1 MSDPLNHDAPE
12 LNPEHESAEGN
23 ETITRV
29 TGMYR
34 DWFLDYASYVILERA
49 VPAIEDGFKPVQRRI
64 MHSMKELD
72 DGRYNKVANIVGHT
86 MQYHPHGDA
95 SIADAMVQIGQK
107 DLLIDTQGNWG
118 NIYTGDNA
126 AASRYIEARL
136 SKFALDVV
144 FNPKITDWQASYD
157 GRKKEPINLPVMFP
171 LLLAQGAEG
180 IAVGLSTKILPH
192 NFVELIDASIKHL
205 QGKRFEILPDFPT
218 GGSMDASQYNDG
230 MRGGKIRS
238 RALINHHDKNTL
250 VIKEIPF
257 GTNTSSLID
266 SILKAND
273 KGKIKIKR
281 IEDNTAAEVEILVYL
296 PSGISPDKTID
307 ALYAFTNCETSI
319 SPLGC
324 VIEDNRP
331 LFIGVSEMLKRST
344 DRTVNLLKR
353 DLEFQLNDLEE
364 QWHFASLE
372 RIFIENR
379 VYRDIEEV
387 ETWEGVIQAIDQ
399 GLKPHIAHLKR
410 GVTTDDIVRLTE
422 IRIKRISK
430 FDIDKAQQKIEAL
443 EDQIAQIKHDLIHLT
458 DFAIAYF
465 NRLKKDYGKGRERK
479 TEIRVFDDIEATKVV
494 IRNTKLYVNREEG
507 FIGTSMRRD
516 EYLTD
521 CSDIDDIIVFTESG
535 QMMVTKVSDKTF
547 VGKGIIYA
555 GVWKR
560 KDSRTIYN
568 LIYKDGAKGATYVKR
583 FAVTSI
589 TRDRE
594 YHITAGTTKSKV
606 LYFTANPNGEAE
618 VVTVFLRQSGS
629 IKKLKWD
636 LDFSEI
642 LVKGR
647 GTKGNIV
654 SKYAVKRIELKEKGL
669 STLKPRKI
677 WFDDT
682 VQRLNVDGRG
692 ELLGEFT
699 SEDRLLIV
707 RQSGLVKTVLPD
719 MSLHFEDDMIVL
731 EQWKKN
737 KPITVIYWAGDK
749 ELFYVKRFLIDQPE
763 REELVISDHPKSY
776 LEKVFTD
783 YRPVAELVFV
793 KERNKERK
801 DNLEI
806 DLESFIAVKGIS
818 ALGNQLTKDK
828 VLEINALDPL
838 PYEQQQEDASVEV
851 GEQNQTTTQDLV
863 PQDRSENLA
872 DIEVQEETVNAPK
885 SKQKSKDNNA
895 SDEDSSPGQTSLF

>member
-1 MSDPLNHDAPE
+1 MTEDEHNEEE
-12 LNPEHESAEGN
+12 LNGQPGEEQLTTEGDTA

-64 MHSMKELD
+64 MHSMKDLD

-118 NIYTGDNA
+118 NILTGDRA

-144 FNPKITDWQASYD
+144 YNPKITEWQASYD
-157 GRKKEPINLPVMFP
+157 GRRKEPINLPVMFP
-171 LLLAQGAEG
+171 MLLAQGAEG

-192 NFVELIDASIKHL
+192 NFIELIDASVKHL
-205 QGKRFEILPDFPT
+205 QGKRFQVVPDFPT
-218 GGSMDASQYNDG
+218 GGIMDATNYNEG
-230 MRGGKIRS
+230 IRGGKIRS
-238 RALINHHDKNTL
+238 RARINQEDKNTL
-250 VIKEIPF
+250 VITEIPF
-257 GTNTSSLID
+257 GTTTTSLID

-273 KGKIKIKR
+273 KGKIKIKK
-281 IEDNTAAEVEILVYL
+281 IEDNTAAEVEILIHI

-324 VIEDNRP
+324 VIEDNKP
-331 LFIGVSEMLKRST
+331 LFIGVNEMLRRST
-344 DRTVNLLKR
+344 DRTVELLKSE
-353 DLEFQLNDLEE
+353 LEIRLGELEE

-379 VYRDIEEV
+379 IYRDIEEE
-387 ETWEGVIQAIDQ
+387 ETWEGVIKAIDK
-399 GLKPHIAHLKR
+399 GLKPHVKHLKR
-410 GVTTDDIVRLTE
+410 AITEEDIVRLTE

-430 FDIDKAQQKIEAL
+430 FDIDKAQQKIDSL
-443 EDQIAQIKHDLIHLT
+443 EDSIAEVKHNLNNLI
-458 DFAIAYF
+458 DYSIAYF
-465 NRLKKDYGKGRERK
+465 KRLKKEYGKGKERK

-507 FIGTSMRRD
+507 FVGTSMRRD
-516 EYLTD
+516 EYVTD
-521 CSDIDDIIVFTESG
+521 CSDIDDIIVFTREG
-535 QMMVTKVSDKTF
+535 KMMVTKVDSKTF
-547 VGKGIIYA
+547 IGKGIIHVA
-555 GVWKR
+555 VFKK
-560 KDSRTIYN
+560 KDKRTIYN
-568 LIYKDGAKGATYVKR
+568 MIYKDGTRGATYVKR

-589 TRDRE
+589 TRDKE
-594 YHITAGTTKSKV
+594 YDLSAGSKGSKV
-606 LYFTANPNGEAE
+606 IYFTANPNGEAE
-618 VVTVFLRQSGS
+618 VVTIMLRQSGS

-636 LDFSEI
+636 LDFADI

-647 GTKGNIV
+647 ASKGNIV
-654 SKYAVKRIELKEKGL
+654 TKYSVKRVELKEKGL

-707 RQSGLVKTVLPD
+707 RQNGTIKTAIPEVTLRFD
-719 MSLHFEDDMIVL
+719 DDMNIL
-731 EQWKKN
+731 EKWEPKK
-737 KPITVIYWAGDK
+737 PLSAIYWDGDK
-749 ELFYVKRFLIDQPE
+749 ELFYVKRFLIENPDRDEQI
-763 REELVISDHPKSY
+763 ISGHPKSY
-776 LEKVFTD
+776 LEKLFTD
-783 YRPVAELVFV
+783 HRPMAEVVFV
-793 KERNKERK
+793 KERGK
-801 DNLEI
+801 DRRQNMEVNLE
-806 DLESFIAVKGIS
+806 EFIAIKGIT
-818 ALGNQLTKDK
+818 AMGNQLTKDK
-828 VLEINALDPL
+828 VLEINALEPL
-838 PYEQQQEDASVEV
+838 PYDAPKPIPAEEMDVIDEEAVTSDTSKVKDKKSNPSGKDNPAGDAD
-851 GEQNQTTTQDLV
+851 GEGQTT
-863 PQDRSENLA
+863 
-872 DIEVQEETVNAPK
+872 
-885 SKQKSKDNNA
+885 
-895 SDEDSSPGQTSLF
+895 LF